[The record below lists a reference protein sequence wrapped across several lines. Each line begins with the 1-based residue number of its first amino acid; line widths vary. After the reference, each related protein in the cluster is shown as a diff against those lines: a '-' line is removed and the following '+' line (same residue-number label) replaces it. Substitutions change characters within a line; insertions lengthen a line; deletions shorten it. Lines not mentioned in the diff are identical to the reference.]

1 LLGAELYYIWVYPW
15 LQDVG
20 MICEQLPDLVA
31 LNLSYNLM
39 AQDIVGLPHLE
50 SIRIL
55 VLNNIGIDWTQVPFF
70 FSLLLFLLSFIF
82 SLLFSFYVSNC

>member
-1 LLGAELYYIWVYPW
+1 
-15 LQDVG
+15 

-55 VLNNIGIDWTQVPFF
+55 VLNNIGIDWTQVPIFF
-70 FSLLLFLLSFIF
+70 LFIISSIF
-82 SLLFSFYVSNC
+82 YLYISLLFSFYVSNC